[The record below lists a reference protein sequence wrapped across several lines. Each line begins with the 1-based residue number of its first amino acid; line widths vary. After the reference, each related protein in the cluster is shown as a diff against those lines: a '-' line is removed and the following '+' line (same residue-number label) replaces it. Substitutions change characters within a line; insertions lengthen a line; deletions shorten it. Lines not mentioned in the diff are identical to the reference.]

1 MKNILVHHNNGE
13 PVSIAPSDEI
23 TFNVIHRG
31 RSMSK
36 HQSVIAA
43 IESATK
49 EVIGSSLIVRRDWSV
64 AEEWWWLI
72 HILIIFL

>member
-1 MKNILVHHNNGE
+1 MKNILIHHNNGE
-13 PVSIAPSDEI
+13 PVSIALSDEM

-31 RSMSK
+31 HSMSK

-49 EVIGSSLIVRRDWSV
+49 EVIGSNLIVRSDWSI
-64 AEEWWWLI
+64 AGG
-72 HILIIFL
+72 